1 MATQYQEGQTA
12 THPDGRKIRYTSG
25 EWVPLTE
32 DGRPSYTPRPEIM
45 TGARELSD
53 GSIVAGR
60 QIIRGA
66 QSGVSPETRSRINLS
81 IGPAVR
87 AQDNIVEL
95 EKTSQPY
102 NDEWG
107 AALLDKVPDWGALSP
122 VARAWGGENFQD
134 YDQSVA
140 TIEAS
145 LLPIFSGLAVTESE
159 AKRFIRANQPQI
171 GDTALTLR
179 DKNANIQSVLN
190 AAASAVNKEIP
201 YPEVGIYGDPGYRE
215 RVPGVNDGRIEEGD
229 DGLPSYPGIN
239 EASANVAGG
248 YEIGPDGRPIAP
260 APSPGSPDAPIDISG
275 LSADDLLKLQPGQSI
290 RFPDGRVERLS
301 GAPRI
306 GAGGEEVAPGVYA
319 EEVTPDSA
327 VADRRDD
334 FGVVRALDAGVR
346 GAADIL
352 TLTFA
357 DEIAAGGDA
366 LIGRG
371 AGDTFQDRYRSNLDV
386 QRAIDESDRED
397 VPIARGTGQVA
408 GSVLPFARVGRAAVT
423 APQALRNAPRAVRGA
438 ATLGRNA
445 LAGAGISAL
454 SAAGTDEGD
463 VLQRAQ
469 AGLQAAP
476 VGAAVGGAVA
486 PVASALAAPIT
497 RVGQRAARFVGR
509 QAGRAGSALGIPQAS
524 ALTARATPDPLIG
537 AIDQMA
543 PRVRNVSQL
552 ETRANALRAE
562 GIEPAL
568 VDTIDSGQRGVMRA
582 LATRQTPARAAAQEF
597 AEARAVGMQDRMSV
611 QARRRIS
618 DDPRTPQEIRDAAA
632 QQARQEA
639 APLYER
645 AYAQPFTPT
654 PVIEDLLQRPA
665 GQAALARARRIAA
678 NEGRNPDELG
688 LLEDGIANPTMQT
701 MDYVKRGLDDV
712 LESYRDPVSGRLNLD
727 TEGRAVEG
735 IRQQFRNELTSINP
749 TYGEALGAYADNI
762 RLQRAVD
769 IGERFMSMEADDFG
783 RAIATLNPAEQEVA
797 RAAARRAVERSAGR
811 QGGAATTATTLSG
824 GREQALRSSALLGEE
839 GAANLQ
845 RGVRAERDVLNAARE
860 INPRQGSETSLN
872 LQDSAVAAGAGE
884 VMNDLGRMA
893 ARPITGTAQTILRR
907 VQSRGF
913 SNDQAEAIVMAA
925 IDPSRTD
932 ELIRL
937 LSQRMTR
944 RQARSQARA
953 IRFALSANAGENS
966 VQ

>member
-1 MATQYQEGQTA
+1 MADPAVGA
-12 THPDGRKIRYTSG
+12 I
-25 EWVPLTE
+25 E
-32 DGRPSYTPRPEIM
+32 DGYRFKGGDPRQESSWEQVEPIDVSSAYGPGARQLPNGVIERVGPRGGVQRIGSVAESGGSQASALVGADARARFM
-45 TGARELSD
+45 TGLGPLKDAQVNFAEAEREGNPLD
-53 GSIVAGR
+53 R
-60 QIIRGA
+60 
-66 QSGVSPETRSRINLS
+66 
-81 IGPAVR
+81 
-87 AQDNIVEL
+87 D
-95 EKTSQPY
+95 
-102 NDEWG
+102 WG
-107 AALLDKVPDWGALSP
+107 AALLDQATDVPFL
-122 VARAWGGENFQD
+122 RN
-134 YDQSVA
+134 
-140 TIEAS
+140 
-145 LLPIFSGLAVTESE
+145 
-159 AKRFIRANQPQI
+159 I
-171 GDTALTLR
+171 GDTAAR
-179 DKNANIQSVLN
+179 IVGGEDYQNYAQ
-190 AAASAVNKEIP
+190 AAASYESALLPILSGAAVTPSEAQRLIRADLP
-201 YPEVGIYGDPGYRE
+201 QLGDGPEVLARKARNRAQRINAVAQGIGM
-215 RVPGVNDGRIEEGD
+215 
-229 DGLPSYPGIN
+229 
-239 EASANVAGG
+239 
-248 YEIGPDGRPIAP
+248 P
-260 APSPGSPDAPIDISG
+260 APYDLNNLGEAQEEAAISSLAAAVQQGSPPPSGSPDAPIDISG

-306 GAGGEEVAPGVYA
+306 GAGGEQVAPGVFA
-319 EEVTPDSA
+319 EEVTPESA

-334 FGVVRALDAGVR
+334 FGVVRALDAGAR

-352 TLTFA
+352 TLGFA

-371 AGDTFQDRYRSNLDV
+371 TGDTFQERYRNNLGI
-386 QRAIDESDRED
+386 QRAIDEADRED
-397 VPIARGTGQVA
+397 APIARGTGQVA
-408 GSVLPFARVGRAAVT
+408 GAVLPLAGAGRAIVT

-454 SAAGTDEGD
+454 SAAGADEGD
-463 VLQRAQ
+463 LLQRAQ

-476 VGAAVGGAVA
+476 VGAGVGAVA
-486 PVASALAAPIT
+486 APAVSALAAPIT
-497 RVGQRAARFVGR
+497 RIGQRAARFAGR
-509 QAGRAGSALGIPQAS
+509 QAGRAGSVLGIPQAS

-543 PRVRNVSQL
+543 PRVRNVSQI

-568 VDTIDSGQRGVMRA
+568 VDAIDSGQRGVMRA

-597 AEARAVGMQDRMSV
+597 ADARAVGMQDRVSV
-611 QARRRIS
+611 QARRNIS

-639 APLYER
+639 APLYEQ

-688 LLEDGIANPTMQT
+688 LLEDGVANPTMQT

-824 GREQALRSSALLGEE
+824 GREQALRSSALLGDE

-925 IDPSRTD
+925 IDPARTD

-937 LSQRMTR
+937 LSRRMTR